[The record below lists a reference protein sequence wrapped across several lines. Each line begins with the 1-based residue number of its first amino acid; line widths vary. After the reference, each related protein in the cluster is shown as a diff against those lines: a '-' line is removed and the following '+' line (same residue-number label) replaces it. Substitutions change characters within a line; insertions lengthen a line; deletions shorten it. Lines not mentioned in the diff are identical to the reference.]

1 MELKQKYTEEEF
13 ELDDLFLVQINKF
26 SSKIKFKIAEEI
38 DKLYGLPV
46 TYGHIKQRA
55 GVVHCEK
62 KIPVF
67 FAVDYL
73 REKDSSSHL
82 LNIYEVSLNT
92 YLDSIN
98 LNTHI
103 K

>member
-1 MELKQKYTEEEF
+1 MELKQKYTEEEL
-13 ELDDLFLVQINKF
+13 ELDEFFLTQINKF
-26 SSKIKFKIAEEI
+26 SSKVKFKIAQEI

-46 TYGHIKQRA
+46 TYGHIKQRT
-55 GVVHCEK
+55 GVVHNEK
-62 KIPVF
+62 KTPVF

-82 LNIYEVSLNT
+82 LDIYEISLNSH
-92 YLDSIN
+92 LDSIN